1 MIVDVVEESLLCKM
15 APPLSVILP
24 QKILVAQNGDFVVL
38 MLTIVHAK
46 DVWTT
51 GLPIKEV
58 VQYFILASPFKLLKF
73 IIIANIQPLLFCFSN
88 G

>member
-24 QKILVAQNGDFVVL
+24 QKILVVQNGDFVAL
-38 MLTIVHAK
+38 MLIIVHAK

-58 VQYFILASPFKLLKF
+58 VNYSILASSF
-73 IIIANIQPLLFCFSN
+73 
-88 G
+88 

>member
-1 MIVDVVEESLLCKM
+1 MTVDVGEESLLCKM
-15 APPLSVILP
+15 APPPSVILP
-24 QKILVAQNGDFVVL
+24 QKILVVQNGDFAAL

-58 VQYFILASPFKLLKF
+58 VNYSILASSF
-73 IIIANIQPLLFCFSN
+73 
-88 G
+88 